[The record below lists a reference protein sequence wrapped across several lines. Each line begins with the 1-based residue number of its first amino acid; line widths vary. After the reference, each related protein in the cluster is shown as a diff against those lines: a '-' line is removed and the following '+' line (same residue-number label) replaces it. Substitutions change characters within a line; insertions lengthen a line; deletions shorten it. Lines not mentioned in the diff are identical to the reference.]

1 MSKFLFVIFFAI
13 ASASSN
19 AEVVATGKLD
29 NGWTVKLTDEQ
40 CLRDPTP
47 FVKRAYLLTNG
58 KQTADG
64 CYVNMFIEN
73 PNFPNVSVKW
83 NGGME
88 ANYDRAFFE
97 FHKKSNP
104 PILNDE
110 NLLFLTK
117 APTNN
122 IYVEKNTIKKNGEL
136 LTFTELR
143 DDFKPS
149 PDGSRSSRWYT
160 TINCQTNKF
169 KYDKATAYSGAM
181 GKGRIVGDEAIEIKL
196 PFMPITSGSM
206 FVDIQKMTNF
216 CQLK

>member
-1 MSKFLFVIFFAI
+1 MNKILFVMLLTLV
-13 ASASSN
+13 SASSN
-19 AEVVATGKLD
+19 ADVVAIGKLD

-47 FVKRAYLLTNG
+47 FVKRAYLLSYG

-73 PNFPNVSVKW
+73 QNFPNVSVKW
-83 NGGME
+83 NGGVE

-97 FHKKSNP
+97 FHKKINP

-110 NLLFLTK
+110 NILFLNKTQS
-117 APTNN
+117 NN
-122 IYVEKNTIKKNGEL
+122 IYVEKNTIKKNGDL

-149 PDGSRSSRWYT
+149 KDGVRSSRWYT
-160 TINCQTNKF
+160 TINCRTNQFKF
-169 KYDKATAYSGAM
+169 DKATVYYEQM
-181 GKGRIVGDEAIEIKL
+181 GKGGIVGKEFVEIKFPFTPIL
-196 PFMPITSGSM
+196 PNFA
-206 FVDIQKMTNF
+206 DIQLMTKF
-216 CQLK
+216 CQIN